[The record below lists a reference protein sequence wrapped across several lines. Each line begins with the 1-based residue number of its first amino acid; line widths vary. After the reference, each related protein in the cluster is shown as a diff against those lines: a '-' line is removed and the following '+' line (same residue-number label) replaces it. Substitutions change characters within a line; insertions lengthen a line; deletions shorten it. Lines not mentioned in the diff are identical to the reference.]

1 MIGYVYQSD
10 VLAATLRREGTHTLF
25 AYEPNYLA
33 HGGQAVA
40 STLPLSEEPVQ
51 SPGGSVPAFFSGL
64 LPEGRRLNAL
74 VRHSKTSADDELSLL
89 VEVGADTVGDVYVTK
104 ESEPTHQIS
113 RIELPRK
120 TADLDFSEL
129 QSSLGVALNPRLAGV
144 QDKASAHMISYHAS
158 RGNTPFIIKFD
169 PPEFPHLCRNELF
182 FLNLAQKIKI
192 PVAKAQLVSDAH
204 GATALLVNRFD
215 RVDSR
220 KIHLEDGAQVLNRY
234 PADKYNLSFEEVVQ
248 GLSALTMAPV
258 ASRINFLT
266 QLAFAWLTGNG
277 DLHAKNLSVL
287 GVPGQSLVAPMY
299 DLPSSVFYSDL
310 DPELAMSVSNS
321 SVLTTRRF
329 MEVGHA
335 LGLPEKSVDRVRH
348 AVLKLTRDLAAQIE
362 AGALPFDTKVN
373 DKASRQ
379 LQRRWNDFSH
389 DS

>member
-10 VLAATLRREGTHTLF
+10 VLAATLRREGAHTLF
-25 AYEPNYLA
+25 AYEPRYLA
-33 HGGQAVA
+33 QGGQAVA
-40 STLPLSEEPVQ
+40 STLPLSEVPVQ

-89 VEVGADTVGDVYVTK
+89 VEVGTDTVGDVYVTR
-104 ESEPTHQIS
+104 ESEPPHQSS
-113 RIELPRK
+113 RIELPWK
-120 TADLDFSEL
+120 TADLDFAEL

-169 PPEFPHLCRNELF
+169 PPEFPHLCRNEFF
-182 FLNLAQKIKI
+182 FLNLARKLKI
-192 PVAKAQLVSDAH
+192 PVTKAHLVNDAH

-215 RVDSR
+215 RDDSR
-220 KIHLEDGAQVLNRY
+220 MIHLEDGAQVLNRY
-234 PADKYNLSFEEVVQ
+234 PADKYNLSFEEVTQ
-248 GLSALTMAPV
+248 GLSVLTIAPV
-258 ASRINFLT
+258 ASRINLLT

-329 MEVGHA
+329 IEAGHA

-348 AVLKLTRDLAAQIE
+348 AVLKVTRDLAAHVE
-362 AGALPFDTKVN
+362 AGALPFDAKVN
-373 DKASRQ
+373 AKASRQ
-379 LQRRWNDFSH
+379 LHRRWTDFSH
-389 DS
+389 NS